1 MFRRFLNMIDNMIN
15 AREAWTKTPE
25 NIPVVAV
32 YLNTDTNLNQP
43 LTNTSINK

>member
-25 NIPVVAV
+25 KIPVVAV
-32 YLNTDTNLNQP
+32 YLNSDTNLNQP
-43 LTNTSINK
+43 LTTTSINK